1 MSNKWKNIKKKCYTK
16 EDIISISK
24 DWKKQGTVVFSNGCF
39 DILHP
44 GHIHYLSKA
53 AELGDKLIIGLN
65 SDQSVSVLKGP
76 TRPYNNENDRQI
88 MLASLDFVNAVVL
101 FDQETP
107 IDLITQIKPDFLV
120 KGGDYAIDQIVGNK
134 IVKENGGKVVSLDFL
149 SGYSTSL
156 LIDKI
161 QNGQN

>member
-1 MSNKWKNIKKKCYTK
+1 M
-16 EDIISISK
+16 
-24 DWKKQGTVVFSNGCF
+24 
-39 DILHP
+39 
-44 GHIHYLSKA
+44 SKA

-65 SDQSVSVLKGP
+65 SDQSVSVLSRP

-120 KGGDYAIDQIVGNK
+120 KGGGLCNRPNCRK
-134 IVKENGGKVVSLDFL
+134 KNRKR
-149 SGYSTSL
+149 
-156 LIDKI
+156 KWR
-161 QNGQN
+161 

>member
-1 MSNKWKNIKKKCYTK
+1 MSNKWKNIKKKCYSK

-65 SDQSVSVLKGP
+65 SDRSVSLLKGS

>member
-1 MSNKWKNIKKKCYTK
+1 
-16 EDIISISK
+16 
-24 DWKKQGTVVFSNGCF
+24 
-39 DILHP
+39 
-44 GHIHYLSKA
+44 
-53 AELGDKLIIGLN
+53 
-65 SDQSVSVLKGP
+65 
-76 TRPYNNENDRQI
+76 

>member
-1 MSNKWKNIKKKCYTK
+1 MSNKWKNIKKKCYSK